1 MCSGCGPMHAGAAV
15 GLCPDGIGGIFTAAS
30 GAVPWGRD
38 ALALGRKRG
47 LMRLVLRHGATCMP
61 GYFVGTLQ
69 LYTISHDRF
78 GILAALSRR
87 LRLARSS
94 SSILDVTPSAA
105 ALCRPHTEFHPQ
117 RRPTPS
123 QSYIRRVAWAR
134 HRELPWPFGSKLCRE
149 ASLLA
154 LCIQFETTRIQF
166 SAPVCHRYIN
176 VHS

>member
-1 MCSGCGPMHAGAAV
+1 MHAGAAV

-87 LRLARSS
+87 LRLSLFLFHGRFGLPIPRRGPLTAVVAFVPPFPQR
-94 SSILDVTPSAA
+94 IQYAVQRKRDWCELQWPTTVRGHGGLDVHIGAKP
-105 ALCRPHTEFHPQ
+105 ENQ
-117 RRPTPS
+117 
-123 QSYIRRVAWAR
+123 
-134 HRELPWPFGSKLCRE
+134 
-149 ASLLA
+149 
-154 LCIQFETTRIQF
+154 
-166 SAPVCHRYIN
+166 
-176 VHS
+176 

>member
-87 LRLARSS
+87 LRLSLFLFHGRFGLPPSRGAALSPRSSPSSLRPPARS
-94 SSILDVTPSAA
+94 PS
-105 ALCRPHTEFHPQ
+105 
-117 RRPTPS
+117 RRPSRSRRTTPAS
-123 QSYIRRVAWAR
+123 MAHSPRRTTR
-134 HRELPWPFGSKLCRE
+134 PNLPWDCRRRPCSRSAEENGLCGFF
-149 ASLLA
+149 L
-154 LCIQFETTRIQF
+154 
-166 SAPVCHRYIN
+166 
-176 VHS
+176 